1 MFNQAFVSKLKRHHF
16 VKRSTV
22 RKSPAYYCY
31 GNSQQIPAC
40 FMLVSEQK
48 ENLLAINLEH
58 LSDGLEEQEMRHI

>member
-1 MFNQAFVSKLKRHHF
+1 MFNQTFVSKLKRQYY

-22 RKSPAYYCY
+22 RKSPAYHCY

-48 ENLLAINLEH
+48 ENLPAIILQHLA
-58 LSDGLEEQEMRHI
+58 DGLEEQEMRHI

>member
-1 MFNQAFVSKLKRHHF
+1 MFNQTFVSNLMRQHY
-16 VKRSTV
+16 VKRSTA

-40 FMLVSEQK
+40 FMLVFEQK
-48 ENLLAINLEH
+48 ENLPAINLEH